1 MGMADVLAKAE
12 SPTSLKTIITDILKQ
27 EETKEPL
34 DPSNPN
40 HRLSISA
47 IASLCPREEVICG
60 LKKISRV
67 RVIDV
72 GLGTAFKTGHALHEV
87 MQGSILSESPCFL
100 GMWSCLDCGRLHG
113 SYDPESP
120 GDGLIPCPE
129 LCSNPECLSN
139 DPSTKRSSWQKQAS
153 FMYREVRVEDTDLRV
168 SGRMDGILSI
178 PIYPGFGVFELKS
191 IAQHSAWKIR
201 HVPQA
206 EHVIQ
211 CQLYMELTGLKWA
224 IILYWNKGGSGAD
237 IFVEHLVEYDPITV
251 LELRSQ
257 ILSIWKG
264 IRDNLL
270 PDRICATVGCTRAK
284 ACDIREQCFNFGN
297 FVPEE

>member
-100 GMWSCLDCGRLHG
+100 GMWSCLDMIQSRRAMVSSHAQSFAPIRNASRTIRAQNVVPGRNRLR
-113 SYDPESP
+113 
-120 GDGLIPCPE
+120 
-129 LCSNPECLSN
+129 LCIG
-139 DPSTKRSSWQKQAS
+139 RS
-153 FMYREVRVEDTDLRV
+153 E
-168 SGRMDGILSI
+168 
-178 PIYPGFGVFELKS
+178 
-191 IAQHSAWKIR
+191 
-201 HVPQA
+201 
-206 EHVIQ
+206 
-211 CQLYMELTGLKWA
+211 
-224 IILYWNKGGSGAD
+224 
-237 IFVEHLVEYDPITV
+237 
-251 LELRSQ
+251 
-257 ILSIWKG
+257 
-264 IRDNLL
+264 
-270 PDRICATVGCTRAK
+270 
-284 ACDIREQCFNFGN
+284 
-297 FVPEE
+297 